1 MQLTR
6 KQLKQII
13 SEEVEKIS
21 EEQDKLDTLLEGY
34 VADYD
39 SGNETVSKEA
49 LIDFLEVMEESTIP
63 KEALEAFM
71 HNLSEDTV
79 TKILSEVVEKEE

>member
-21 EEQDKLDTLLEGY
+21 NEEDKLETLLESY
-34 VADYD
+34 VSDYD
-39 SGNETVSKEA
+39 SNDDTVSKEA
-49 LIDFLEVMEESTIP
+49 LIDFLEVMEESKIP
-63 KEALEAFM
+63 KEAFEAFM
-71 HNLSEDTV
+71 NNLPEETV
-79 TKILSEVVEKEE
+79 TKILNEVITEE